1 MPNSSGEPEST
12 GAQAE
17 ASNRDDLDKPDSRR
31 LSEEEKAASED
42 PSTAAEAP
50 ARSQDWWC
58 ASPPP
63 AEWAQPTAN
72 DQTAVVDGSK
82 ESGTDDVYFCGMS
95 ILFLLTT

>member
-50 ARSQDWWC
+50 ARSQDWWS
-58 ASPPP
+58 ATPPP

-72 DQTAVVDGSK
+72 DQTADVDVSK
-82 ESGTDDVYFCGMS
+82 ESGTADEIGRASCRERV
-95 ILFLLTT
+95 